1 MTYNKVNTYPYF
13 RERVYKVEDTDHDAS
28 DFHAAMDKALEWG
41 DQIPIG
47 QIYRNPDPPPSIDLL
62 DPALQAGPLV
72 GQPYAISVETRNEL
86 ISEFM

>member
-1 MTYNKVNTYPYF
+1 MTTESYL
-13 RERVYKVEDTDHDAS
+13 TDHDAS

-41 DQIPIG
+41 DRIPIG
-47 QIYRNPDPPPSIDLL
+47 QIYRNPDPRPSIDSL

-72 GQPYAISVETRNEL
+72 RQPYEISVETRKEL